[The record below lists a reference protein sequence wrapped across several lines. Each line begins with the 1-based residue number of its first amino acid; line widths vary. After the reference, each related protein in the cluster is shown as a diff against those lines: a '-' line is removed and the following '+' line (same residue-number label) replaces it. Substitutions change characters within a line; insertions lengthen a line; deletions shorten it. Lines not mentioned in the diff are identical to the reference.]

1 MIVESVP
8 PALNGIHAMG
18 RIKRD
23 GGKLHV
29 AITHFLNE
37 YLQIYFISGV
47 DQPYKVSKI
56 QLTKCIHR

>member
-8 PALNGIHAMG
+8 PALNGIHA
-18 RIKRD
+18 IADKSW
-23 GGKLHV
+23 KITLHV

-37 YLQIYFISGV
+37 YLEIYLISGV